1 MEKSGQQMSSVL
13 IEGSSDAEIV
23 TEGGGAGR
31 VIVNI
36 KDKSYRIALCYIHHD
51 RLQAQNANPCLA

>member
-1 MEKSGQQMSSVL
+1 MSSVL